1 MPATAKRFP
10 KEADMKRTKFNLT
23 INDRLKKVRH
33 HRNLS
38 LRKVVE
44 LLKTEHGLELA
55 TSTLQGYEASE
66 SNQNHRYPSSYVLL
80 TLANLYNCSLDFIYG
95 LSDEMER
102 PSQDVFDNVLL
113 RDTVLWK
120 GQKMSDA
127 QKAMLVE
134 KGDTIMKI

>member
-10 KEADMKRTKFNLT
+10 KEADMKRTKFNLP

-44 LLKTEHGLELA
+44 LLKNEHGLELA

-102 PSQDVFDNVLL
+102 PSKDVFDNVLL
-113 RDTVLWK
+113 RDKVLWK
-120 GQKMSDA
+120 GQEMSDA